1 MCLLVEGF
9 DKYSFQGP
17 FFSVSWEKV
26 GGNHCMYPVQFELK
40 GSGEGSSSQ
49 MGNSSVSDT

>member
-1 MCLLVEGF
+1 MFIGGGDLTNIVF
-9 DKYSFQGP
+9 RV
-17 FFSVSWEKV
+17 FFVCFMGKM

-49 MGNSSVSDT
+49 MGNGSINDT